1 MHELAV
7 TQNILKTALEYA
19 ESAGARQITDIHL
32 VIGELVSIVDDSVAF
47 YWEIIAAD
55 TIAQHAHLHFERP
68 AARLQCQDCK
78 HIYHPEREFNCPI
91 CGSARVQFIS
101 GEEFYLDSI
110 EIS

>member
-19 ESAGARQITDIHL
+19 EAAGAQQITDIHL
-32 VIGELVSIVDDSVAF
+32 VIGELVSIVDDSVTF

-55 TIAQHAHLHFERP
+55 TIAQHAQLHFQRP
-68 AARLQCQDCK
+68 PVQLQCQSCQ
-78 HIYHPEREFNCPI
+78 HIYHPGQDFSCPI
-91 CGSARVQFIS
+91 CGSTHIQFVS